1 MKNAEESLPIYG
13 RNPRRSLVYIPIQLV
28 HSVIYAC
35 CVVRVAV
42 VAILIVV
49 VIIVDGI
56 VAIIIGIIRLVG
68 FFAAGARTAVRRF
81 GAVRS
86 AALGGRFGRAM
97 YPAVGRALIRFSRA
111 AVLDA
116 GVFMLCARA
125 AAGRSG
131 AAAGDDGIAL
141 RGFMY
146 LAIGGALSRFSGA
159 AALDAAIL
167 GSECADTQ
175 NAGSQRNEHCAKNAF
190 PNSLFH
196 GLEHTIR
203 YKKNVPINAEVE
215 TELKECAD
223 SSREWDG
230 KMEHL
235 LHIIT

>member
-1 MKNAEESLPIYG
+1 ML
-13 RNPRRSLVYIPIQLV
+13 PIQLV
-28 HSVIYAC
+28 HSVIYARRI
-35 CVVRVAV
+35 VRVAV

-49 VIIVDGI
+49 IIIIDGI
-56 VAIIIGIIRLVG
+56 VAIVIGIIRLVG
-68 FFAAGARTAVRRF
+68 FLTAGVRAAVRRF

-97 YPAVGRALIRFSRA
+97 YPAVGRVLIRFSRA

-116 GVFMLCARA
+116 GVFMLCAG

-131 AAAGDDGIAL
+131 AAAGDDGIAH

-146 LAIGGALSRFSGA
+146 PAIGGAFSRLSVA
-159 AALDAAIL
+159 AALDTGIL

-196 GLEHTIR
+196 GKVLSVMYGGVGGR
-203 YKKNVPINAEVE
+203 
-215 TELKECAD
+215 
-223 SSREWDG
+223 
-230 KMEHL
+230 
-235 LHIIT
+235 